1 MKGGKNLEDHNIVDL
16 YWFRDENA
24 ISETDKKYG
33 SYCNTIANNILYNL
47 EDSKECVNDT
57 YLKTWNSIP
66 PTRPKILKAFLG
78 KITRNLALNI
88 YKSKN
93 CQKRKGE
100 VPLVLDELK
109 ECIPSQ
115 NDIDTEMEEKY
126 LTKYINEFLKSLPRE
141 KRIIVVQRYWYLYS
155 IKDIAE
161 KNNLSQSNVKM
172 TLSRFRTKLKE
183 FLEERGQYI

>member
-16 YWFRDENA
+16 YWFRDEN
-24 ISETDKKYG
+24 
-33 SYCNTIANNILYNL
+33 ANNILYNL

-141 KRIIVVQRYWYLYS
+141 KRIIIVQRYWYLYS